1 MQSWSILIGT
11 LGVLLG
17 CNTHQGG
24 RMNRGDRVD
33 DKATDVRVAVIGVPN
48 NSLGTPDGV
57 ARGPAALRRAGLL
70 ETLAAHADTLDYGDV
85 RFAPPSTERDPGSG
99 VLGLRSLVTMV
110 QAVNAGVA
118 RALSEGRFPIVIG
131 GDCPLVLGCLA
142 AARKVHGRV
151 GLVFVD
157 GHEDAWPPQQAP
169 TGQAADL
176 ELGFAL
182 GRHLGGL
189 PKELAQLL
197 PLVQSSDVAILGA
210 RNAGELAEFGIAS
223 LRGEVEFYD
232 DKELRNGGIHDVT
245 MRVVARLRDSAG
257 VWWLHSDVDV
267 LSQEVLPTDFP
278 QAGGLSW
285 EEFGALTRAGV
296 NGRGAVGWDIT
307 VYNPDQDPDGR
318 LARRLVSSIGAAI
331 AGRTPS

>member
-1 MQSWSILIGT
+1 MD
-11 LGVLLG
+11 
-17 CNTHQGG
+17 
-24 RMNRGDRVD
+24 RGDRVNV
-33 DKATDVRVAVIGVPN
+33 KVAEVRVAVIGVPN
-48 NSLGTPDGV
+48 NSLGSPDGV

-70 ETLAAHADTLDYGDV
+70 ERLAARADVVDYGDL
-85 RFAPPSTERDPGSG
+85 RFAPPSTERDPRSG
-99 VLGLRSLVTMV
+99 VMGLRSLVTMV
-110 QAVNAGVA
+110 QAVNGCVA

-189 PKELAQLL
+189 PKELADLL
-197 PLVQSSDVAILGA
+197 PLVQPSDVAILGA
-210 RNAGELAEFGIAS
+210 RNAGELAEFGVAS
-223 LRGEVEFYD
+223 LRGEVEFYND
-232 DKELRNGGIHDVT
+232 RELRNGGIHDVAT
-245 MRVVARLRDSAG
+245 RVVARLGDSVG

-267 LSQEVLPTDFP
+267 LSQEALPTDFP
-278 QAGGLSW
+278 QAGGFSW
-285 EEFGALTRAGV
+285 EEFGALTRAGIS
-296 NGRGAVGWDIT
+296 GRGVVGWDIT
-307 VYNPDQDPDGR
+307 VYNPDQDAGGK
-318 LARRLVSSIGAAI
+318 LANRLVNSIGAAF
-331 AGRTPS
+331 ASRAPS